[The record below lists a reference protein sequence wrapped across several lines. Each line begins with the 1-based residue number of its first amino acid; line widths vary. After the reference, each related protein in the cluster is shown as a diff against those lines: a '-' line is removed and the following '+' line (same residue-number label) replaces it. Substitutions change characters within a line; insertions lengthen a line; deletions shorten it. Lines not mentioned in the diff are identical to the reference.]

1 MSDYA
6 DQTSS
11 CHRLASVQLEA
22 RNVALAMRV
31 SLRYLIQ
38 TLTEENVIT
47 HLKPEPSDASF
58 ATVNSVLERLML
70 TAFEILIDM
79 PVANRSYAL
88 EVEATSILLILL
100 SVQMYSVRP
109 AQKSLIYRTIMS
121 KKFSIHALLLM
132 KVLLSNFAKQE
143 VPPVEHQSG
152 SIIIGL
158 ASGLWNVLSLGYG
171 KSEDMDADPVL
182 ARLSLLLILVLTNHC
197 TADSN
202 AYRDAMFCCVD
213 VKAGSEEPVT
223 GFRIDFQSVFNAFCE
238 VESDDQTT
246 LLLYILLH
254 KNMSFRNYVISRA
267 TDLDLIIVPILQILY
282 DCPER
287 SSHHV
292 YMALIILLIL
302 SEDTLFNEAV
312 HDNVCL
318 PAFILIISSLNNH
331 CQFVSDRE
339 TSALVQRKGSG
350 RCVTGLLVDPGHYQ
364 GHPVQHISYSG
375 QLHLLLLFH
384 AKVLSD

>member
-1 MSDYA
+1 M
-6 DQTSS
+6 
-11 CHRLASVQLEA
+11 RLCV
-22 RNVALAMRV
+22 
-31 SLRYLIQ
+31 RYLIQ
-38 TLTEENVIT
+38 TLTEENVIN
-47 HLKPEPSDASF
+47 HMKPDPSDASF
-58 ATVNSVLERLML
+58 GSGNAVLERLML
-70 TAFEILIDM
+70 TAFEVLIDM
-79 PVANRSYAL
+79 PVSNRSYVL
-88 EVEATSILLILL
+88 EVEATSVLLILL

-171 KSEDMDADPVL
+171 KSEDENADPVL
-182 ARLSLLLILVLTNHC
+182 ARLSLMLILVLTNHC
-197 TADSN
+197 TSDSN
-202 AYRDAMFCCVD
+202 AYRDAIFTCMD
-213 VKAGSEEPVT
+213 VKAGTEEPVT

-238 VESDDQTT
+238 IENDDQTT

-267 TDLDLIIVPILQILY
+267 TDLDLIILPILQILY

-318 PAFILIISSLNNH
+318 LPITSSLIVYA
-331 CQFVSDRE
+331 F
-339 TSALVQRKGSG
+339 
-350 RCVTGLLVDPGHYQ
+350 
-364 GHPVQHISYSG
+364 
-375 QLHLLLLFH
+375 
-384 AKVLSD
+384 